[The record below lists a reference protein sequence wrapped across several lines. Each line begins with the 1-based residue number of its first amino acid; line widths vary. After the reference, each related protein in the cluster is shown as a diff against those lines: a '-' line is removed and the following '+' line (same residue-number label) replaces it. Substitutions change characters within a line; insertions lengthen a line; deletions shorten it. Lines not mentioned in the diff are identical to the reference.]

1 MRQRHFPRL
10 CRSCQVPM
18 ARQEETCWRCGAQW
32 VSEDGPRT
40 RLRVIPGGM
49 PAAVAGN
56 ERALIQA
63 RIDMDRWVD
72 EGGSV
77 PIEAAAL
84 LGATTSRR

>member
-1 MRQRHFPRL
+1 
-10 CRSCQVPM
+10 
-18 ARQEETCWRCGAQW
+18 
-32 VSEDGPRT
+32 
-40 RLRVIPGGM
+40 M

-56 ERALIQA
+56 GRAVIQA